1 MVGFLVGMQLFMLLS
16 WFNFFKEEHQSFLVW
31 MTYSMEALL
40 GCVFVGLM
48 AGAVSFAGSWAFV
61 SDIYAEAQRN
71 ERSK

>member
-1 MVGFLVGMQLFMLLS
+1 MVGFLVGLQLFMLLS
-16 WFNFFKEEHQSFLVW
+16 WFNFFKEEHQSYLVW

-61 SDIYAEAQRN
+61 SDIYTEAQRN